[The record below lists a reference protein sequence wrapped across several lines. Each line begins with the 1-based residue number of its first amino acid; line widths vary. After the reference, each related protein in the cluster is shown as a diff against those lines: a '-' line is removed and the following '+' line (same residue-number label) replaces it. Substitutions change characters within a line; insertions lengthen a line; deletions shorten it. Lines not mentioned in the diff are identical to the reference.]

1 MHSYVYL
8 EGLKDLQHEVR
19 LRLKVDFFFLVQ
31 EAPNLF
37 LAHKRHE
44 HSKPWKVYQI
54 NKSVEKKYRK
64 SFPNIISLQ

>member
-8 EGLKDLQHEVR
+8 KGLKDLQHEVR
-19 LRLKVDFFFLVQ
+19 LRIKVDFLSFFFVQ

-44 HSKPWKVYQI
+44 HSKPWKLYQI
-54 NKSVEKKYRK
+54 NK
-64 SFPNIISLQ
+64 

>member
-54 NKSVEKKYRK
+54 NK
-64 SFPNIISLQ
+64 

>member
-8 EGLKDLQHEVR
+8 KGLKDLQHEVI
-19 LRLKVDFFFLVQ
+19 LRLKVDFLSFFFVQ

-44 HSKPWKVYQI
+44 HSKPWKLYQI
-54 NKSVEKKYRK
+54 NK
-64 SFPNIISLQ
+64 